1 MTAHETLLCPIL
13 LWLGHLNLR
22 PKYNIDDL
30 QSRPIRGTVF
40 LLALPVLGEQILNF
54 LVGFFDVWLSGH
66 LPEDVRTDATAAIGV
81 SAYSSWLATLIFSLV
96 GTGTTALISRAW
108 GAGDR
113 ADANRIANR
122 SVALSLVMGFIYLVF
137 ALATAS
143 YLATGMGLTGRA
155 ATIGERFLKLEATGL
170 VFTSFSLVMAAALRG
185 CGDMRTPM
193 WIFGIVNL
201 INVAFSFALVYGW
214 GPFPSLGVD
223 GIVIGT
229 IIARVAGGFIFAVGL
244 WRGVRGL
251 KLIPHEVRPFG
262 DISRR
267 ILRIGTPAGVEGL
280 TIWIAHVLF
289 LRIISGLGQTSFAA
303 HIVGVRVEAISY
315 LPAVAWGAAAATLVG
330 QSLGAGN
337 PQRAYEAGH
346 EATLQASLFGMI
358 MTLWF
363 SLGAE
368 QIYTL
373 MHQDPAV
380 REVGIFPFRIVG
392 LFQIPL
398 IIGIVYSSALRGAG
412 DTVFPLASA
421 LLVTYGIRL
430 PIAWYCT
437 EHLHLG
443 LLGAWMGMNMD
454 MLTRG
459 IMALWWYSRKKWLK
473 TKV

>member
-1 MTAHETLLCPIL
+1 M
-13 LWLGHLNLR
+13 NLR
-22 PKYNIDDL
+22 PNVNTDDL

-40 LLALPVLGEQILNF
+40 LLALPILGEQLLNF

-66 LPEDVRTDATAAIGV
+66 LPEDIRTDATAAIGV

-108 GAGDR
+108 GAGER
-113 ADANRIANR
+113 TEANRIANR
-122 SVALSLVMGFIYLVF
+122 SVALAIVMGLLYLIL
-137 ALATAS
+137 ALTTAA
-143 YLATGMGLTGRA
+143 YLAMGMGLSGRA
-155 ATIGERFLKLEATGL
+155 AEIGERFLKLEATGL

-201 INVAFSFALVYGW
+201 VNVACSFALVYGW
-214 GPFPSLGVD
+214 GPIPSLGVD

-229 IIARVAGGFIFAVGL
+229 IIARVSGGIIFAIAL
-244 WRGVRGL
+244 WRGIRGL
-251 KLIPHEVRPFG
+251 KLIPNEVRPFG
-262 DISRR
+262 EISRR
-267 ILRIGTPAGVEGL
+267 ILRIGAPAALEGI

-289 LRIISGLGQTSFAA
+289 LRIISGLGQTTFAA
-303 HIVGVRVEAISY
+303 HIVGIRVEAISY

-337 PQRAYEAGH
+337 PRRAYEAGH
-346 EATLQASLFGMI
+346 EAALQAALFGMGI
-358 MTLWF
+358 TLWF

-368 QIYTL
+368 TIYNL

-380 REVGIFPFRIVG
+380 REAGIFPFRIVG

-398 IIGIVYSSALRGAG
+398 IIGIVYSAALRGAG

-437 EHLHLG
+437 QHLHLG
-443 LLGAWMGMNMD
+443 LMGAWMGMNMD
-454 MLTRG
+454 MLARG
-459 IMALWWYSRKKWLK
+459 IMALWWYSRKTWLN